1 RDSAWLAMAT
11 GPGLPQQR
19 WQASGLLLRRRRA
32 RLRGGIDKQR
42 LNVEVFVLDA
52 LGHKEYADQRDNSDD
67 HAVGGNGHRGVVGG
81 VENFCEHRSESA
93 ADNRADGVTDGYSG
107 QRTLTGNISAK
118 SAHIGP

>member
-1 RDSAWLAMAT
+1 MAT

-32 RLRGGIDKQR
+32 RLRGVIDKQR
-42 LNVEVFVLDA
+42 LNVEA
-52 LGHKEYADQRDNSDD
+52 LGDKEYADQRDNSED

-81 VENFCEHRSESA
+81 VEKFCEHRSESA

-107 QRTLTGNISAK
+107 Q
-118 SAHIGP
+118 AHLIGKHLSKKCAHLALGMAE